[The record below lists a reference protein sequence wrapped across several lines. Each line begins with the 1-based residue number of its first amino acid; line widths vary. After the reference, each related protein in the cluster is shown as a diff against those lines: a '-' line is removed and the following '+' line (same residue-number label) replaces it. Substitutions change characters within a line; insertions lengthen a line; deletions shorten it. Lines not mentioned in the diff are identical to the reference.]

1 MILAIGHIKGGVG
14 KTMLAVNLA
23 VSLSNSGHDV
33 LLVDGDEQRTALTFT
48 ELRNELLGKAGYTA
62 VSLYGA
68 ALRIQVRRLETKYSD
83 ILIDV
88 GGRDSGSLR
97 AALLVADAVL
107 IPVQPRSFDIWAVEQ
122 MMELVKEARELN
134 SFLVGL
140 SIINAAD
147 AQGKDNADAA
157 DVLKSVDGINLMP
170 FMIGR
175 RKAFPNAAAAGKGVS
190 EYVPR
195 DAKAVQ
201 EMEILAHTLFMP

>member
-14 KTMLAVNLA
+14 KTMLAINLA
-23 VSLSNSGHDV
+23 VSRSNGGGDV
-33 LLVDGDEQRTALTFT
+33 LLVDGDEQRTAIMFT
-48 ELRNELLGKAGYTA
+48 ELRNEVLGKVGYTA
-62 VSLYGA
+62 VSLQGA
-68 ALRIQVRRLETKYSD
+68 ALRTQVRQLETKYDD
-83 ILIDV
+83 IIIDV

-107 IPVQPRSFDIWAVEQ
+107 IPVQPRSFDIWAIQQ

-134 SFLVGL
+134 PFLVGL

-157 DVLKSVDGINLMP
+157 NMLKSVDGINLMP

-190 EYVPR
+190 EYAPR
-195 DAKAVQ
+195 DPKAVQ
-201 EMEILAHTLFMP
+201 EMEILTHTLFMP

>member
-33 LLVDGDEQRTALTFT
+33 LLVDGDEQRTALMFT

-62 VSLYGA
+62 VSLQGG
-68 ALRIQVRRLETKYSD
+68 ALRTQVRQLETKYGD
-83 ILIDV
+83 IIIDV

-107 IPVQPRSFDIWAVEQ
+107 IPVQPRSFDIWAIQQMVE
-122 MMELVKEARELN
+122 LLKEAREFNTDLT
-134 SFLVGL
+134 GL

-157 DVLKSVDGINLMP
+157 SVLESVDGINLIP

-175 RKAFPNAAAAGKGVS
+175 RKAFPNAAAAGKGVA

-195 DAKAVQ
+195 DPKAI
-201 EMEILAHTLFMP
+201 EELAILVHTIYMP